1 MDEQALRRRM
11 AAHRTTLQQARGEYA
26 VLVPLVE
33 TPRGL
38 SLLYE
43 VRPAKLHHH
52 SGEVCF
58 PGGRMEAGETP
69 RQCALRETF
78 EELGLPAEAIEI
90 FGDLDFLY
98 LRSEGLMYP
107 VLGRVDPAAVLR
119 PSPDEVQDT
128 FTAPLSWLAA
138 HPQVEKVHHPSVTT
152 DEVQKALYAKYFP
165 HGGGSIFTFEIRGGA
180 ETAKKFIDN
189 LQLFSLLANV
199 ADVKSLVIH
208 PASTTHGQLNAE
220 ELEEQGIRPNTI
232 RLSIGT
238 EHIDDIIQDLE
249 EAFRAVAE

>member
-1 MDEQALRRRM
+1 MDQETLRRKL
-11 AAHRTTLQQARGEYA
+11 AEHRPSLQQARGEFA

-33 TPRGL
+33 GPEGL

-98 LRSEGLMYP
+98 LRSDGASAPQSRRGAGHIHGAP
-107 VLGRVDPAAVLR
+107 VLSAGSPARDLPLPPAAG
-119 PSPDEVQDT
+119 D
-128 FTAPLSWLAA
+128 
-138 HPQVEKVHHPSVTT
+138 
-152 DEVQKALYAKYFP
+152 
-165 HGGGSIFTFEIRGGA
+165 RGG
-180 ETAKKFIDN
+180 
-189 LQLFSLLANV
+189 LSL
-199 ADVKSLVIH
+199 
-208 PASTTHGQLNAE
+208 
-220 ELEEQGIRPNTI
+220 
-232 RLSIGT
+232 
-238 EHIDDIIQDLE
+238 
-249 EAFRAVAE
+249 

>member
-33 TPRGL
+33 GPEGL

-58 PGGRMEAGETP
+58 PGGRREAGETP

-107 VLGRVDPAAVLR
+107 VLGRVDEVAENPLQPIEPKQLGKANFRNAIKDFYLTNPVARAYSVMAEMSAMARARAA
-119 PSPDEVQDT
+119 
-128 FTAPLSWLAA
+128 TALAA
-138 HPQVEKVHHPSVTT
+138 E
-152 DEVQKALYAKYFP
+152 
-165 HGGGSIFTFEIRGGA
+165 
-180 ETAKKFIDN
+180 
-189 LQLFSLLANV
+189 
-199 ADVKSLVIH
+199 
-208 PASTTHGQLNAE
+208 
-220 ELEEQGIRPNTI
+220 
-232 RLSIGT
+232 
-238 EHIDDIIQDLE
+238 
-249 EAFRAVAE
+249 

>member
-11 AAHRTTLQQARGEYA
+11 AAHRPTLQQARGEYA

-107 VLGRVDPAAVLR
+107 VLARLDPAAADLIAPRRR
-119 PSPDEVQDT
+119 PRSTATPCGRRSGRT
-128 FTAPLSWLAA
+128 FPMTRWARRRTIPGRPGTWRCRYTRGFRI
-138 HPQVEKVHHPSVTT
+138 PC
-152 DEVQKALYAKYFP
+152 
-165 HGGGSIFTFEIRGGA
+165 GG
-180 ETAKKFIDN
+180 
-189 LQLFSLLANV
+189 
-199 ADVKSLVIH
+199 
-208 PASTTHGQLNAE
+208 
-220 ELEEQGIRPNTI
+220 
-232 RLSIGT
+232 
-238 EHIDDIIQDLE
+238 
-249 EAFRAVAE
+249 

>member
-11 AAHRTTLQQARGEYA
+11 AAHRTTLQQAQGEFA

-69 RQCALRETF
+69 RQCVLRETF

-128 FTAPLSWLAA
+128 FTAPLSRLAA
-138 HPQVEKVHHPSVTT
+138 HPPAIYRYPLRPEIGPDFPYDRVGASAGYPWQAGRMEVPVYEGLPHP
-152 DEVQKALYAKYFP
+152 LW
-165 HGGGSIFTFEIRGGA
+165 GL
-180 ETAKKFIDN
+180 TARITWW
-189 LQLFSLLANV
+189 LLERY
-199 ADVKSLVIH
+199 
-208 PASTTHGQLNAE
+208 G
-220 ELEEQGIRPNTI
+220 
-232 RLSIGT
+232 
-238 EHIDDIIQDLE
+238 DILTGML
-249 EAFRAVAE
+249 

>member
-107 VLGRVDPAAVLR
+107 VLGRVDPAAVLH

-128 FTAPLSWLAA
+128 FTAP
-138 HPQVEKVHHPSVTT
+138 PT
-152 DEVQKALYAKYFP
+152 
-165 HGGGSIFTFEIRGGA
+165 
-180 ETAKKFIDN
+180 
-189 LQLFSLLANV
+189 
-199 ADVKSLVIH
+199 
-208 PASTTHGQLNAE
+208 
-220 ELEEQGIRPNTI
+220 
-232 RLSIGT
+232 
-238 EHIDDIIQDLE
+238 
-249 EAFRAVAE
+249 

>member
-11 AAHRTTLQQARGEYA
+11 AAHRPTLQQARGEYA

-107 VLGRVDPAAVLR
+107 VLARLDPAARDL
-119 PSPDEVQDT
+119 
-128 FTAPLSWLAA
+128 PLPPAA
-138 HPQVEKVHHPSVTT
+138 G
-152 DEVQKALYAKYFP
+152 D
-165 HGGGSIFTFEIRGGA
+165 RGG
-180 ETAKKFIDN
+180 
-189 LQLFSLLANV
+189 LSL
-199 ADVKSLVIH
+199 
-208 PASTTHGQLNAE
+208 
-220 ELEEQGIRPNTI
+220 
-232 RLSIGT
+232 
-238 EHIDDIIQDLE
+238 
-249 EAFRAVAE
+249 

>member
-26 VLVPLVE
+26 VLAPLVE

-107 VLGRVDPAAVLR
+107 VLARLDPAAPLR
-119 PSPDEVQDT
+119 PSPDEVRDT
-128 FTAPLSWLAA
+128 FTVPLSFLRARPRSTA
-138 HPQVEKVHHPSVTT
+138 TPCGRRSGRT
-152 DEVQKALYAKYFP
+152 FP
-165 HGGGSIFTFEIRGGA
+165 MTRWARRRTIPGRPGTWRCRYTRGFRIPCGG
-180 ETAKKFIDN
+180 
-189 LQLFSLLANV
+189 
-199 ADVKSLVIH
+199 
-208 PASTTHGQLNAE
+208 
-220 ELEEQGIRPNTI
+220 
-232 RLSIGT
+232 
-238 EHIDDIIQDLE
+238 
-249 EAFRAVAE
+249 

>member
-33 TPRGL
+33 GPEGL

-78 EELGLPAEAIEI
+78 EELGLP
-90 FGDLDFLY
+90 L
-98 LRSEGLMYP
+98 
-107 VLGRVDPAAVLR
+107 
-119 PSPDEVQDT
+119 PDQSAYIV
-128 FTAPLSWLAA
+128 
-138 HPQVEKVHHPSVTT
+138 
-152 DEVQKALYAKYFP
+152 
-165 HGGGSIFTFEIRGGA
+165 
-180 ETAKKFIDN
+180 
-189 LQLFSLLANV
+189 
-199 ADVKSLVIH
+199 
-208 PASTTHGQLNAE
+208 
-220 ELEEQGIRPNTI
+220 
-232 RLSIGT
+232 
-238 EHIDDIIQDLE
+238 
-249 EAFRAVAE
+249 

>member
-1 MDEQALRRRM
+1 MDQETLRRKL
-11 AAHRTTLQQARGEYA
+11 AEHRSSLQQARSEFA

-33 TPRGL
+33 GPEGL

-69 RQCALRETF
+69 RQCVLRETF

-138 HPQVEKVHHPSVTT
+138 HPLRPEIGPDFPYDKVGAAADYPWQAGHM
-152 DEVQKALYAKYFP
+152 EVPVYEGLPYP
-165 HGGGSIFTFEIRGGA
+165 LWGL
-180 ETAKKFIDN
+180 TARITWW
-189 LQLFSLLANV
+189 LLERY
-199 ADVKSLVIH
+199 
-208 PASTTHGQLNAE
+208 G
-220 ELEEQGIRPNTI
+220 
-232 RLSIGT
+232 
-238 EHIDDIIQDLE
+238 DILTGML
-249 EAFRAVAE
+249 

>member
-33 TPRGL
+33 GPEGL

-107 VLGRVDPAAVLR
+107 VLGRVDPAAVLH

-138 HPQVEKVHHPSVTT
+138 HP
-152 DEVQKALYAKYFP
+152 
-165 HGGGSIFTFEIRGGA
+165 
-180 ETAKKFIDN
+180 
-189 LQLFSLLANV
+189 
-199 ADVKSLVIH
+199 
-208 PASTTHGQLNAE
+208 PA
-220 ELEEQGIRPNTI
+220 IYR
-232 RLSIGT
+232 
-238 EHIDDIIQDLE
+238 
-249 EAFRAVAE
+249 

>member
-1 MDEQALRRRM
+1 MDEQALRRRI

-69 RQCALRETF
+69 RQCVLRETF

-107 VLGRVDPAAVLR
+107 VLGRVDPAAVLH

-138 HPQVEKVHHPSVTT
+138 HPPAIYRGRRSGRTSPMTGWEPPP
-152 DEVQKALYAKYFP
+152 DIPGRPGAWRCRCMRGCRIP
-165 HGGGSIFTFEIRGGA
+165 CGG
-180 ETAKKFIDN
+180 
-189 LQLFSLLANV
+189 
-199 ADVKSLVIH
+199 
-208 PASTTHGQLNAE
+208 
-220 ELEEQGIRPNTI
+220 
-232 RLSIGT
+232 
-238 EHIDDIIQDLE
+238 
-249 EAFRAVAE
+249 

>member
-1 MDEQALRRRM
+1 MDQETLRRKL
-11 AAHRTTLQQARGEYA
+11 AEHRPSLQQARGEFA

-33 TPRGL
+33 GPEGL

-107 VLGRVDPAAVLR
+107 VLARLDPAAPLR
-119 PSPDEVQDT
+119 PSPDEVRDT
-128 FTAPLSWLAA
+128 FTVPLSFLRA
-138 HPQVEKVHHPSVTT
+138 HPPAIYRYPLRPEIGADFPYDKVGAAADYPWQAGHMEVPVYEGLPYPLWGLTARITWWLLEQYGDILT
-152 DEVQKALYAKYFP
+152 DMV
-165 HGGGSIFTFEIRGGA
+165 
-180 ETAKKFIDN
+180 
-189 LQLFSLLANV
+189 
-199 ADVKSLVIH
+199 
-208 PASTTHGQLNAE
+208 
-220 ELEEQGIRPNTI
+220 
-232 RLSIGT
+232 
-238 EHIDDIIQDLE
+238 
-249 EAFRAVAE
+249 

>member
-107 VLGRVDPAAVLR
+107 VLGRVDRRRCCAPAPTRCRTPSRRPCPGWR
-119 PSPDEVQDT
+119 PSPGYL
-128 FTAPLSWLAA
+128 PLSPAA
-138 HPQVEKVHHPSVTT
+138 G
-152 DEVQKALYAKYFP
+152 D
-165 HGGGSIFTFEIRGGA
+165 
-180 ETAKKFIDN
+180 
-189 LQLFSLLANV
+189 
-199 ADVKSLVIH
+199 
-208 PASTTHGQLNAE
+208 
-220 ELEEQGIRPNTI
+220 
-232 RLSIGT
+232 
-238 EHIDDIIQDLE
+238 
-249 EAFRAVAE
+249 RAGLPL

>member
-33 TPRGL
+33 GPEGL

-107 VLGRVDPAAVLR
+107 VQSAEKDLKQLFHQSTSAPNH
-119 PSPDEVQDT
+119 
-128 FTAPLSWLAA
+128 PLSSQNHFLRQ
-138 HPQVEKVHHPSVTT
+138 H
-152 DEVQKALYAKYFP
+152 
-165 HGGGSIFTFEIRGGA
+165 
-180 ETAKKFIDN
+180 
-189 LQLFSLLANV
+189 
-199 ADVKSLVIH
+199 
-208 PASTTHGQLNAE
+208 
-220 ELEEQGIRPNTI
+220 
-232 RLSIGT
+232 
-238 EHIDDIIQDLE
+238 
-249 EAFRAVAE
+249 

>member
-33 TPRGL
+33 GPEGL

-69 RQCALRETF
+69 RQCVLRETF

-107 VLGRVDPAAVLR
+107 VLGHLHGAPVLAGGPSPGYLPLFPAAGDRAGL
-119 PSPDEVQDT
+119 
-128 FTAPLSWLAA
+128 PL
-138 HPQVEKVHHPSVTT
+138 
-152 DEVQKALYAKYFP
+152 
-165 HGGGSIFTFEIRGGA
+165 
-180 ETAKKFIDN
+180 
-189 LQLFSLLANV
+189 
-199 ADVKSLVIH
+199 
-208 PASTTHGQLNAE
+208 
-220 ELEEQGIRPNTI
+220 
-232 RLSIGT
+232 
-238 EHIDDIIQDLE
+238 
-249 EAFRAVAE
+249 

>member
-1 MDEQALRRRM
+1 MDEQALRRRI
-11 AAHRTTLQQARGEYA
+11 AAHRPTLQQARGEYA

-33 TPRGL
+33 TPRVL

-69 RQCALRETF
+69 RQCVLRETF

-128 FTAPLSWLAA
+128 FLRPEIGPDFPYDRVGASAGYPWQAGHMEVPVYEGLPHPLWGLTARITWWLLE
-138 HPQVEKVHHPSVTT
+138 QYGDILT
-152 DEVQKALYAKYFP
+152 
-165 HGGGSIFTFEIRGGA
+165 
-180 ETAKKFIDN
+180 
-189 LQLFSLLANV
+189 NV
-199 ADVKSLVIH
+199 I
-208 PASTTHGQLNAE
+208 
-220 ELEEQGIRPNTI
+220 
-232 RLSIGT
+232 
-238 EHIDDIIQDLE
+238 
-249 EAFRAVAE
+249 

>member
-11 AAHRTTLQQARGEYA
+11 AAHRPTLQQARGEYA

-107 VLGRVDPAAVLR
+107 VLARLDPAAPQSRRGAGHIHGAPVLSAG
-119 PSPDEVQDT
+119 SPARDL
-128 FTAPLSWLAA
+128 PLPPAA
-138 HPQVEKVHHPSVTT
+138 G
-152 DEVQKALYAKYFP
+152 D
-165 HGGGSIFTFEIRGGA
+165 RGG
-180 ETAKKFIDN
+180 
-189 LQLFSLLANV
+189 LSL
-199 ADVKSLVIH
+199 
-208 PASTTHGQLNAE
+208 
-220 ELEEQGIRPNTI
+220 
-232 RLSIGT
+232 
-238 EHIDDIIQDLE
+238 
-249 EAFRAVAE
+249 